1 MNNTFYFSYAG
12 NKRKE
17 VEVIYNMIESKI
29 NENSNLFR
37 LFSKYLFILIL
48 MIKKK

>member
-1 MNNTFYFSYAG
+1 MKQNHFVIGYAG

-29 NENSNLFR
+29 NENSIIVEPFCGTSA
-37 LFSKYLFILIL
+37 FSY
-48 MIKKK
+48 